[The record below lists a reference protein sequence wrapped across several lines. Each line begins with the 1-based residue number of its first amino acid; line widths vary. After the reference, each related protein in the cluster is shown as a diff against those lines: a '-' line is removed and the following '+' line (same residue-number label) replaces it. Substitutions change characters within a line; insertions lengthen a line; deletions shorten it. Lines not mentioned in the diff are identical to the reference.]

1 MGNEEVASAAYWLHW
16 LTVVKYVGGALVVVG
31 VAAELLG
38 DLFSEPLQKKMD
50 DAKTSEIV
58 RLATEAE
65 TARAA
70 IAEANARALEAK
82 VELEKYRAPR
92 SLTDEQVARIR
103 EKVRPFSGQVFG
115 AITYWGESE
124 PVALT
129 KRIGDLALIP
139 AGWIFSKAE
148 RFEALVGIVSG
159 IAVLVSAESD
169 PKSVAA
175 AKVLVEA
182 LNNEGLAASLTID
195 PTYKTLVKIQVGVK
209 P

>member
-1 MGNEEVASAAYWLHW
+1 
-16 LTVVKYVGGALVVVG
+16 
-31 VAAELLG
+31 
-38 DLFSEPLQKKMD
+38 MD
-50 DAKTSEIV
+50 DAKTSEIA

-70 IAEANARALEAK
+70 IAEANVRALEAN

-92 SLTDEQVARIR
+92 SLTDEQMARIR
-103 EKVRPFSGQVFG
+103 EKVRPFAGQVFG

-124 PVALT
+124 PDALT
-129 KRIGDLALIP
+129 KRIGDMALIP

-159 IAVLVSAESD
+159 ITVLVSAESD

-175 AKVLVEA
+175 AKALVEA
-182 LNNEGLAASLTID
+182 LNSEGLTASLTID